1 MVDAV
6 RCEKGIVLCR
16 SEFAA
21 AQKAD
26 LRGEPRVPLTRRAWL
41 SSARGWLPCLIEN
54 MSTQGFLIM
63 SNDALAVGAVMELK
77 CELYPERI
85 LQCSIEVTHVTDS
98 CMGTKIV
105 QISGYAANLCREFI
119 TEHYSLS
126 KPVKVSED
134 SSDVESEAD

>member
-1 MVDAV
+1 MISQGLPAGGCFAIGLHIRFESVASLQFPQKPPMKH
-6 RCEKGIVLCR
+6 EKYRI
-16 SEFAA
+16 
-21 AQKAD
+21 
-26 LRGEPRVPLTRRAWL
+26 L
-41 SSARGWLPCLIEN
+41 SSCALSLFASPFSQMPL
-54 MSTQGFLIM
+54 QV
-63 SNDALAVGAVMELK
+63 DALAVGAVMELK

-119 TEHYSLS
+119 TEHYSLG